1 LKNKLQKTEGVI
13 FDIGRMSLN
22 EGPGIRTAVFL
33 KGCNMNC
40 EWCHNPES
48 ISENVEFMY
57 NAQKC
62 IKCKMCEEVCER
74 EVHRFIDSE
83 HLVDRNKCNVCG
95 KCIELCPT
103 KAVEICG
110 KTVSVGE
117 VLEIVIRD
125 ETFYNTSNGGIT
137 ISGGEP
143 LVQKE
148 FTLGLLYGAKSL
160 GINTI
165 LDTNGYWNWNDVE
178 KMLPYIDSFR
188 YDLKIMNCNTHK
200 LYTGVSNKLILK
212 NLKKLSEIE
221 KDIVIIIPLI
231 KEINNSDENI
241 KSTVLF
247 LKSLSKI
254 PKVQILPYHSLYTSK
269 SKKLGKSYRLFSTQ
283 VDLEKVKGILTSEGI
298 EIYYN

>member
-1 LKNKLQKTEGVI
+1 MKNKLQKTEGVI

-40 EWCHNPES
+40 KWCHNPES
-48 ISENVEFMY
+48 ISKNVEFMY

-165 LDTNGYWNWNDVE
+165 LDTNGYWNWNYVE

-283 VDLEKVKGILTSEGI
+283 VVLEKVKGILTSEGI
-298 EIYYN
+298 EIYDN